1 MAKKYEF
8 TGETK
13 VWFGFTLHR
22 IRAVIS
28 FGKVEAGELGGW
40 IEEEE
45 NLSHYDSAWV
55 CDNALVYD
63 NARVYDNA
71 WVCDNALVYDNAWVC
86 DNARVCGN
94 ARVCD
99 NALVCGNALVC
110 DNALV
115 CGNALVYDNA
125 RVWQTNHYLCIG
137 PIGSRFDFTTFFRAK
152 GKEIRVKCGCFHGD
166 IDTFALKVQATHGD
180 NQHAKAYMAAVELAK
195 LQIDLTE
202 EDPEVPKRENDN
214 G

>member
-71 WVCDNALVYDNAWVC
+71 WVCDNA
-86 DNARVCGN
+86 RVCGN

-110 DNALV
+110 
-115 CGNALVYDNA
+115 DNA